1 MEVRVTKH
9 STQQGLYIL
18 DLDPCIHSYI
28 PHGGLIAT
36 DLKVALSHAER
47 SELVCYSWCSQ
58 LFSPAE
64 KHLK

>member
-1 MEVRVTKH
+1 MTKH

-18 DLDPCIHSYI
+18 DLDPGIHSYI
-28 PHGGLIAT
+28 PHGGLAET
-36 DLKVALSHAER
+36 DLLKVALSHAELL
-47 SELVCYSWCSQ
+47 EIIYYSWCPQ